1 MGMDLAVTFRG
12 DHVHVELS
20 PDYKVDPERRD
31 EFWGM
36 LQRICSDHD
45 CRAILVEGFVPS
57 GDLPPADIINAGQHT
72 AAIPN
77 AWLAF
82 HFENFVPNEQ
92 SELFEAIAESK
103 GVRAKHFSDREQ
115 ALNWLRRNAK

>member
-20 PDYKVDPERRD
+20 PDYEVDPERRD

-36 LQRICSDHD
+36 LQKICSDHD

-57 GDLPPADIINAGQHT
+57 SELPPADVIDAGQYT
-72 AAIPN
+72 ATVPN

-92 SELFEAIAESK
+92 SELFEAIAASK
-103 GVRAKHFSDREQ
+103 GVKFS
-115 ALNWLRRNAK
+115 AGAAFKSAVNK